1 MGSANQAG
9 SNPQAGFS
17 AALDQLWIKFLPEIE
32 ERLALLESAAA
43 AAQDGSLTPQVQHS
57 AQAAAHK
64 LAGVLGSFGL
74 SEGTAPARETERIYS
89 LTEAPSRECAS
100 LLATL
105 AAALHSVV
113 DGRKQPH
120 PPAQ

>member
-89 LTEAPSRECAS
+89 LTEAPSRESAS
-100 LLATL
+100 LLAAL